1 MTSVASD
8 PNLVITDLFLTPSN
22 PSGSPESN
30 HDYLES
36 IWNCGDEIFQIATEH
51 FRKRFPDAPLPDRL
65 ISHIHDGDTVQLRAF
80 GYGRDLA
87 CYHLDNNRNDFPGR
101 VELTFIEP

>member
-1 MTSVASD
+1 M
-8 PNLVITDLFLTPSN
+8 
-22 PSGSPESN
+22 
-30 HDYLES
+30 
-36 IWNCGDEIFQIATEH
+36 
-51 FRKRFPDAPLPDRL
+51 PLYRDRL

-87 CYHLDNNRNDFPGR
+87 CYHLDINRTDFPGR